1 MAKTAVKKRNQNT
14 RLMPDLSNASQ
25 LIVRVDELTGRFDST
40 EAEHRY
46 LNERINV
53 VEDNLI
59 KKIETETNNISKHI
73 DKLGD
78 RMEATLKALDN
89 RVSALE
95 RWRWLIVGG
104 AGVVL
109 FLISNYV
116 IRIFLLK

>member
-59 KKIETETNNISKHI
+59 KKIETETSNISKHI

-78 RMEATLKALDN
+78 RMEATVKALDN